1 MSDIVSEIEKEFLK
15 SELPQVKPG
24 DTVKVMVRIREGQK
38 ERLQGYEGIV
48 ISLSGAGVNRTFT
61 VRRVFQ
67 GVSVERTFLLHSPRL
82 DSIKIIRRGFVRRA
96 KLYYLRSL
104 TGKAARIREKNV
116 STKS

>member
-1 MSDIVSEIEKEFLK
+1 MSDLVSEIEKEFLK
-15 SELPQVKPG
+15 AELPQLKPG

-38 ERLQGYEGIV
+38 ERLQGYEGV
-48 ISLSGAGVNRTFT
+48 VLKLSGAGLSRTVT

-67 GVSVERTFLLHSPRL
+67 GVAVERTFMLHSPRVE
-82 DSIKIIRRGFVRRA
+82 SIKVIRHGFVRRA

-116 STKS
+116 SVKK